1 MKINNKN
8 SGEYM
13 RILKVILAII
23 FIYFIF
29 ISCSSSTKIPP
40 FDDKVPD
47 WYINPP
53 ASTSDLWY
61 EPATETSLFLDGALD
76 DAQTMAASK
85 IASKVK
91 EMVDNY
97 TRNIR
102 DELKTEPEVA
112 TRFVSLMVTIKTS
125 VPLSGVS
132 IIKRAVMKEKN
143 GYKAFVLAEYPIGE
157 IKKNLL
163 EKVNEEE
170 TLAKEI
176 RKTKMFQDLKK
187 EVDDYI
193 NWEKKHKK

>member
-1 MKINNKN
+1 MKTIA
-8 SGEYM
+8 YLLTA
-13 RILKVILAII
+13 ILIVLIST
-23 FIYFIF
+23 
-29 ISCSSSTKIPP
+29 SCSSGTYEIKE
-40 FDDKVPD
+40 FVNEVPE

-53 ASTSDLWY
+53 ASTSDVWY
-61 EPATETSLFLDGALD
+61 EPGTETSLFLDGALD
-76 DAQTMAASK
+76 DARTMAESK
-85 IASKVK
+85 IATKVK
-91 EMVDNY
+91 ELVDVY

-143 GYKAFVLAEYPIGE
+143 GYKGFVLAEYPVGE

-193 NWEKKHKK
+193 NWEKEHKK